1 MLSKS
6 DINFNVPQFIEAYVV
21 IGIYDAEDEVLIDS
35 FDVRFNTTTDE
46 YKHELYSIIGNVYEL
61 YGDYV
66 RVVALIEQFDY
77 L

>member
-6 DINFNVPQFIEAYVV
+6 DINFSIPQFIEAYVV
-21 IGIYDAEDEVLIDS
+21 IGIYDAEDEVLIDNFS
-35 FDVRFNTTTDE
+35 VRFNTTTDE
-46 YKHELYSIIGNVYEL
+46 YKHELYSIIGEVYAL

-66 RVVALIEQFDY
+66 FVSALIEQFDY